1 MTHIKLFSPGP
12 VEVSEKT
19 MRAFSK
25 PMIGHR
31 SKDFQALNA
40 AIQPGLQ
47 QLFYTKQPVFVS
59 TSSAWGVME
68 GSIRNLVSKKV
79 LNCMS
84 GAFSDKWFDVAKK
97 CGKQAEAL
105 QVEWGQPILAAD
117 IDAKLATGEFDAVTL
132 IHNETSTGTMNPLWE
147 IAAVIKKY
155 PDVQFIVDTVSSF
168 TAMKI
173 PFDELG
179 IDLMLAG
186 TQKALALPAGA
197 AVFACSEKAFAKAAT
212 LKDRGYYFDILEFKK
227 NQENQMTPTTPSI
240 SHFYALQ
247 SKIED
252 IMAEG
257 QDARYA
263 RHLENAKLARAWAA
277 KNGFNLFPKEGY
289 ESISLTCV
297 ANNKNID
304 VAKLISTLKT
314 KHACTIDGGY
324 GKIKGTTF
332 RISTM
337 GDESTANI
345 AELLGWLDGCLAAL

>member
-97 CGKQAEAL
+97 CGKRAEAL

-168 TAMKI
+168 TTMKI

-277 KNGFNLFPKEGY
+277 KHGFNLFPKPGY

-345 AELLGWLDGCLAAL
+345 AELLGWLDGCLASL

>member
-1 MTHIKLFSPGP
+1 M
-12 VEVSEKT
+12 V
-19 MRAFSK
+19 
-25 PMIGHR
+25 GHR

-47 QLFYTKQPVFVS
+47 ELFYTKQPVFVS

-97 CGKQAEAL
+97 CGKQADAL
-105 QVEWGQPILAAD
+105 QVEWGQPILAAEV
-117 IDAKLATGEFDAVTL
+117 DAKLATGEYDAITL

-147 IAAVIKKY
+147 IAAVVKKY

-168 TAMKI
+168 TTMKI

-179 IDLMLAG
+179 IDVMLAG

-197 AVFACSEKAFAKAAT
+197 AVFAVSEKANAKAAT
-212 LKDRGYYFDILEFKK
+212 IKDRGYYFDFLEFKK
-227 NQENQMTPTTPSI
+227 NQENSMTPTTPSI

-252 IMAEG
+252 IQAEG
-257 QDARYA
+257 IDNRYA
-263 RHLENAKLARAWAA
+263 RHLENAKLAREWA
-277 KNGFNLFPKEGY
+277 KKHGFNLFPKEGY

-304 VAKLISTLKT
+304 VSKLISTLKT
-314 KHACTIDGGY
+314 RHSCTIDGGY
-324 GKIKGTTF
+324 GKIKGTSF

-337 GDESTANI
+337 GDESTENI
-345 AELLGWLDGCLAAL
+345 VQLLGWIDESLEEAGTMEPAK

>member
-31 SKDFQALNA
+31 SKDFQTLNA

-68 GSIRNLVSKKV
+68 GALRNLVSKKV

-97 CGKQAEAL
+97 CGKQADAL

-147 IAAVIKKY
+147 IAAVLKKY
-155 PDVQFIVDTVSSF
+155 PDVQFIVDCVSSF

-197 AVFACSEKAFAKAAT
+197 AVFAASEKAFAKAAT
-212 LKDRGYYFDILEFKK
+212 IKDRGYYFDILEFKK
-227 NQENQMTPTTPSI
+227 NQENSMTPTTPSI

-252 IMAEG
+252 IQAEG

-263 RHLENAKLARAWAA
+263 RHLENATITRAWA
-277 KNGFNLFPKEGY
+277 KNHGFNLFPKEGY

-304 VAKLISTLKT
+304 VSKLISTLKT
-314 KHACTIDGGY
+314 KHSCTIDGGY
-324 GKIKGTTF
+324 GKIKGTSF

-337 GDESTANI
+337 GDESTENI
-345 AELLGWLDGCLAAL
+345 RELLGWLDGCLAEL

>member
-1 MTHIKLFSPGP
+1 MPHAKLHIPGP

-19 MRAFSK
+19 FKAFCS

-31 SKDFQALNA
+31 GQGFKDLYAK
-40 AIQPGLQ
+40 IQPQLQ
-47 QLFYTKQPVFVS
+47 QLLYTKQLVYLS

-68 GSIRNLVSKKV
+68 GAIRNLVSKKV

-132 IHNETSTGTMNPLWE
+132 IHNETSTGTMNPLWD

-155 PDVQFIVDTVSSF
+155 PDVQFIVDCVSSF
-168 TAMKI
+168 SAMKI

-179 IDLMLAG
+179 IDVMLAG

-197 AVFACSEKAFAKAAT
+197 ALFTVSEKAYAKAAT
-212 LKDRGYYFDILEFKK
+212 IKDRGYYFDFLEFKK
-227 NQENQMTPTTPSI
+227 NQENSMTPTTPSI

-263 RHLENAKLARAWAA
+263 RHLENAKITRAWVA
-277 KNGFNLFPKEGY
+277 KNGFKMFPRE
-289 ESISLTCV
+289 
-297 ANNKNID
+297 
-304 VAKLISTLKT
+304 
-314 KHACTIDGGY
+314 
-324 GKIKGTTF
+324 
-332 RISTM
+332 
-337 GDESTANI
+337 
-345 AELLGWLDGCLAAL
+345 

>member
-47 QLFYTKQPVFVS
+47 QLFYTRQPVFVS

-68 GSIRNLVSKKV
+68 GAIRNLVGKKV

-97 CGKQAEAL
+97 CGKPAEAL
-105 QVEWGQPILAAD
+105 QVEWGQPILAEE

-147 IAAVIKKY
+147 IAAVVRKY
-155 PDVQFIVDTVSSF
+155 PEVQFIVDTVSSF

-227 NQENQMTPTTPSI
+227 NQENSMTPTTPSI

-257 QDARYA
+257 QEARYA
-263 RHLENAKLARAWAA
+263 RHLENARLARAWAA
-277 KNGFNLFPKEGY
+277 KHGFNLFPKAGY

-297 ANNKNID
+297 ANNRNID
-304 VAKLISTLKT
+304 VTKLISTLKT
-314 KHACTIDGGY
+314 RHACTIDGGY
-324 GKIKGTTF
+324 GKIKGTSF

-337 GDESTANI
+337 GDESTENI
-345 AELLGWLDGCLAAL
+345 RELLGWLDGCLAAL